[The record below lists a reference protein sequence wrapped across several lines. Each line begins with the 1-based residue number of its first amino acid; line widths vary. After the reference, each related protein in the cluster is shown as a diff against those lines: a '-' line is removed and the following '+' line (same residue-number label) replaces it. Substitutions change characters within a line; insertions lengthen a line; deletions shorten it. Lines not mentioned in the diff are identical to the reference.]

1 MDIISFFPSWI
12 LPTTLLLFFT
22 SIFMYA
28 LRMRR
33 SSIRLP
39 PGPKRLPIIGNLHQ
53 VLGKEGVHQTLW
65 NLSQT
70 YGPAML
76 LHFGAQP
83 FLVISSTEMATEVLK
98 THDEKLCT
106 RPYSKATKLLSFNY
120 MDVAF
125 SPHSDHWRD
134 MRKVVV
140 SEFLGAKRIRLY
152 KNMMEIEMEAVIRS
166 ISSHSLNTTVNLED
180 ILLSLV
186 YDVVGK
192 VAFGNSYRGKTF
204 NGRTLKDIV
213 EEVQVMGGASFSFIF
228 PTFGWILDELTGWN
242 RRLQKCYTDFDGFLQ
257 MILDDHH
264 DTKTSGHVNDFVDD
278 CMSRLTTEEMKALMM
293 NVLEGAVDTTTIT
306 MVWAMSELVKNPRVM
321 EKLQNE
327 IRRCVGRKSK
337 VDESDITKMPYLKM
351 VVKETLRLHPP
362 AAFLMGRECVSQCR
376 IGGYDV
382 LPGMKVMVTAW
393 GLGRDPRIW
402 KENAE
407 EFYPERFENIKA
419 DIGGKIFEMIP
430 FGGGR
435 RACPGNNMATS
446 TVEFTISNLLYFFNW
461 ETPAGLKKEDLDMKE
476 NGFPFLRRTTP
487 LCLVPTKHNW
497 ED

>member
-293 NVLEGAVDTTTIT
+293 VNNTF
-306 MVWAMSELVKNPRVM
+306 
-321 EKLQNE
+321 
-327 IRRCVGRKSK
+327 KSF
-337 VDESDITKMPYLKM
+337 SIYLHTFISWFSVSSM
-351 VVKETLRLHPP
+351 LLLFF
-362 AAFLMGRECVSQCR
+362 FLMKLINITAEC
-376 IGGYDV
+376 
-382 LPGMKVMVTAW
+382 A
-393 GLGRDPRIW
+393 
-402 KENAE
+402 
-407 EFYPERFENIKA
+407 
-419 DIGGKIFEMIP
+419 
-430 FGGGR
+430 
-435 RACPGNNMATS
+435 
-446 TVEFTISNLLYFFNW
+446 
-461 ETPAGLKKEDLDMKE
+461 
-476 NGFPFLRRTTP
+476 
-487 LCLVPTKHNW
+487 
-497 ED
+497 